1 PGEREGVRQKKKIE
15 RKSGAKAVN
24 SVCEWQRAL
33 GCNPSW
39 FVQWVM
45 SAPALCTRVSELP
58 PVPLAHSLLL
68 LMEMQ
73 QCTVDE

>member
-1 PGEREGVRQKKKIE
+1 PGEREGVRQKKIE

-24 SVCEWQRAL
+24 SVCEWQRLL

-39 FVQWVM
+39 FVQW
-45 SAPALCTRVSELP
+45 PALCTRVSELP